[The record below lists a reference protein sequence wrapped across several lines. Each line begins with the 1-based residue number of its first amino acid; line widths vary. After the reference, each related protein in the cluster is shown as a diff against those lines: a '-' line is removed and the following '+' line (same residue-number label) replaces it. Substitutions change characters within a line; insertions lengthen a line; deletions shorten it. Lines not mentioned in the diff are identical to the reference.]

1 RFRHGGGEEER
12 LAARRKL
19 GQDAFHGRGKTHV
32 QHPVGLVEDKN
43 LDPVQRDAA
52 LFHQVKQAAGSGDNN
67 VGAGG
72 KAADL
77 RLFADAAEDEGV
89 AQLEVAAVEG
99 DVAADLDR
107 ELAR

>member
-1 RFRHGGGEEER
+1 
-12 LAARRKL
+12 
-19 GQDAFHGRGKTHV
+19 
-32 QHPVGLVEDKN
+32 
-43 LDPVQRDAA
+43 
-52 LFHQVKQAAGSGDNN
+52 QVKQAAGSGDNN

-107 ELAR
+107 ELARGRENQGAGKPGGARPRVGRKPVQDRERESGRLARAGLRHADQVAALEQRR